1 MDISY
6 FCHKIRKMRKITHYI
21 LYILI
26 TCTALLNIQCSGNGK
41 KKTPLPELVHAES
54 VMFDH
59 PDSALYIL
67 EDMPMPSARRDKEN
81 HALWCLLVTQAQYKQ
96 VMKIPS
102 DSLVRIAYDYY
113 KPTNN
118 ARRKAMSALYM
129 GDINYELRNIE
140 DAMQYYLEGKTE
152 VEKTD
157 DYKTGYLVMV
167 SLCRLYLYR
176 DFADYALEACRKA
189 YDYAVKDSNKRYQLA
204 SLKFMAR
211 CYCISDSLP
220 KAIDTYHKC
229 SDLSLELKLE
239 NYYYDIQREIA
250 LVYKNK
256 GDIKKSLDIIK
267 SFPIKY
273 QPALLMG
280 KNYYLLGQQDSA
292 YIYLNEALKTYNIYT
307 KASAYEYLYK
317 LGDSPK
323 YRKYLKTYCDSLL
336 FYNDSIM
343 ALDKGKE
350 IIAYKEKFDNERL
363 TTEKQ
368 RLELEKANI
377 MNWWMFTIVMVLL
390 ILVFFAYI
398 YLRKQIAIRR
408 KQKEMDNL
416 SILLHQ
422 KDIEMKKNESYI
434 AELQK
439 RYEESIQKEDLY
451 MEQSEVLLQ
460 LKKENEQLCLER
472 DILNEKL
479 SSYSSSSSYMQS
491 NVKVLADRLSELE
504 KRENELCT
512 LILSEMPILHNLHKK
527 PEYLSD
533 TRLTEICRITDNIY
547 QNFTKR
553 LMKDVPSLSEHEII
567 LCCLIK
573 LRFSISEIS
582 IFMNIASTSVSR
594 SKLRIKN
601 KIYALS
607 KDSSYE
613 KSLDIWLWEY

>member
-1 MDISY
+1 
-6 FCHKIRKMRKITHYI
+6 MRKITHYI

-26 TCTALLNIQCSGNGK
+26 ACTALLNIQCSGNGK
-41 KKTPLPELVHAES
+41 EKTPLPELVYAES

-59 PDSALYIL
+59 PDSALHIL

-81 HALWCLLVTQAQYKQ
+81 HALWYLLTSQAQVKLI
-96 VMKIPS
+96 MKISS
-102 DSLVRIAYDYY
+102 DSLMRIAYDYY
-113 KPTNN
+113 KHTDN

-129 GDINYELRNIE
+129 GDINYDLGNIE
-140 DAMQYYLEGKTE
+140 KAMQYYLEGKTE

-157 DYKTGYLVMV
+157 DYKTGYLIMS
-167 SLCRLYLYR
+167 SLGKLYLYR
-176 DFADYALEACRKA
+176 NLEDYAFEACMKA

-204 SLKFMAR
+204 SLKYLAR
-211 CYCISDSLP
+211 CYCISDSLS

-229 SDLSLELKLE
+229 SDLALELKLE
-239 NYYYDIQREIA
+239 NYYYNIQSEIA

-256 GDIKKSLDIIK
+256 GDIKKSLEIIK
-267 SFPIKY
+267 NFPIKY
-273 QPALLMG
+273 KPALLMG

-307 KASAYEYLYK
+307 KASAYECLYK
-317 LGDSPK
+317 LGDTPK

-343 ALDKGKE
+343 KLDKGKE

-368 RLELEKANI
+368 RLELEMANI

-439 RYEESIQKEDLY
+439 QYEESIQKEDLY
-451 MEQSEVLLQ
+451 IEQSEVLLQ
-460 LKKENEQLCLER
+460 LKKENEQLCLEK

-479 SSYSSSSSYMQS
+479 SSYSGSSSYMQS

-512 LILSEMPILHNLHKK
+512 LILSEMPILNNLHKK

-573 LRFSISEIS
+573 LRFSIAEIS

>member
-1 MDISY
+1 
-6 FCHKIRKMRKITHYI
+6 MRKITHYI

-26 TCTALLNIQCSGNGK
+26 AFAALLNIQCSGNGK
-41 KKTPLPELVHAES
+41 EKTPLSELVHAES

-59 PDSALYIL
+59 PDSALHIL
-67 EDMPMPSARRDKEN
+67 EHMPMPSARWDKEN
-81 HALWCLLVTQAQYKQ
+81 HALWCLLTTQAMYKQ
-96 VMKIPS
+96 MMKISS
-102 DSLVRIAYDYY
+102 DSLIRIAYDYY
-113 KPTNN
+113 KPTDN

-129 GDINYELRNIE
+129 GCINYDLGYIE
-140 DAMQYYLEGKTE
+140 EAMQYYLEGKTE

-157 DYKTGYLVMV
+157 DYKTGYLIMS
-167 SLCRLYLYR
+167 SLTNLYLFR
-176 DFADYALEACRKA
+176 DFADYALEACMKA
-189 YDYAVKDSNKRYQLA
+189 YDYAVKDSNNRYQLT
-204 SLKFMAR
+204 SLGLLAR
-211 CYCISDSLP
+211 CYCISNEFQ
-220 KAIDTYHKC
+220 KAIETYQKTAAKAV
-229 SDLSLELKLE
+229 ELGFE
-239 NYYYDIQREIA
+239 NNEYYYSIQKEIA
-250 LVYKNK
+250 LVYTNSWKFE
-256 GDIKKSLDIIK
+256 KSLEILK
-267 SFPIKY
+267 ALPKMY
-273 QPALLMG
+273 QPSLLIG
-280 KNYYLLGQQDSA
+280 TNYLMLNQYDSA
-292 YIYLNEALKTYNIYT
+292 YLYLNKALITNNVYT
-307 KASAYEYLYK
+307 KKSVYESLYK
-317 LGDSPK
+317 LGNNPK
-323 YRKYLKTYCDSLL
+323 YRKYLKSYCDSLL
-336 FYNDSIM
+336 YYNDSIM

-439 RYEESIQKEDLY
+439 QYEESIQKEDLY

-479 SSYSSSSSYMQS
+479 SSYSGSSSYMQS

-504 KRENELCT
+504 RRENELCT

-573 LRFSISEIS
+573 LRFSIAEIS

>member
-1 MDISY
+1 
-6 FCHKIRKMRKITHYI
+6 MRKITHYI

-41 KKTPLPELVHAES
+41 EKTPLPELVHAES

-59 PDSALYIL
+59 PDSALHIL
-67 EDMPMPSARRDKEN
+67 ENIPMPSARWDKEN
-81 HALWCLLVTQAQYKQ
+81 HALWCLLTTQAMYKQ
-96 VMKIPS
+96 MMKISS
-102 DSLVRIAYDYY
+102 DSLIRIAYDYY

-118 ARRKAMSALYM
+118 ARRRAMSALYM

-140 DAMQYYLEGKTE
+140 EALQYYLEGKTE

-157 DYKTGYLVMV
+157 DFKTGYLVMV

-176 DFADYALEACRKA
+176 NFADYALEACKKA
-189 YDYAVKDSNKRYQLA
+189 CDYAVKDSNKRYQLA
-204 SLKFMAR
+204 SLKYLAR
-211 CYCISDSLP
+211 CYCISDSLS
-220 KAIDTYHKC
+220 KAINTYHKC
-229 SDLSLELKLE
+229 SDLTLELKLE

-256 GDIKKSLDIIK
+256 GDINKSLEIIK

-292 YIYLNEALKTYNIYT
+292 YIFLNKALNTLNIYT

-317 LGDSPK
+317 LGNTPK
-323 YRKYLKTYCDSLL
+323 FRKYLKTYCDSLL

-377 MNWWMFTIVMVLL
+377 MNWWMFTIVIVLL
-390 ILVFFAYI
+390 ILIFFAYI

-408 KQKEMDNL
+408 KLKEMDNL

-439 RYEESIQKEDLY
+439 QYEESIQKEDLY

-472 DILNEKL
+472 DILNEKF
-479 SSYSSSSSYMQS
+479 SSYSGSSSYMQS

-504 KRENELCT
+504 RRENELCT

-573 LRFSISEIS
+573 LRFSIAEIS

>member
-1 MDISY
+1 
-6 FCHKIRKMRKITHYI
+6 
-21 LYILI
+21 
-26 TCTALLNIQCSGNGK
+26 
-41 KKTPLPELVHAES
+41 
-54 VMFDH
+54 
-59 PDSALYIL
+59 
-67 EDMPMPSARRDKEN
+67 
-81 HALWCLLVTQAQYKQ
+81 
-96 VMKIPS
+96 
-102 DSLVRIAYDYY
+102 
-113 KPTNN
+113 
-118 ARRKAMSALYM
+118 
-129 GDINYELRNIE
+129 
-140 DAMQYYLEGKTE
+140 
-152 VEKTD
+152 
-157 DYKTGYLVMV
+157 
-167 SLCRLYLYR
+167 
-176 DFADYALEACRKA
+176 
-189 YDYAVKDSNKRYQLA
+189 
-204 SLKFMAR
+204 
-211 CYCISDSLP
+211 
-220 KAIDTYHKC
+220 
-229 SDLSLELKLE
+229 
-239 NYYYDIQREIA
+239 
-250 LVYKNK
+250 
-256 GDIKKSLDIIK
+256 
-267 SFPIKY
+267 
-273 QPALLMG
+273 
-280 KNYYLLGQQDSA
+280 
-292 YIYLNEALKTYNIYT
+292 
-307 KASAYEYLYK
+307 
-317 LGDSPK
+317 
-323 YRKYLKTYCDSLL
+323 
-336 FYNDSIM
+336 M

-377 MNWWMFTIVMVLL
+377 MSWWMFTIVMVLL

-439 RYEESIQKEDLY
+439 QYEESIQKEDLY

>member
-1 MDISY
+1 
-6 FCHKIRKMRKITHYI
+6 MRKITHYI

-26 TCTALLNIQCSGNGK
+26 TCTALLNIQCSENGK

-59 PDSALYIL
+59 PDSALHIL
-67 EDMPMPSARRDKEN
+67 EDMPMPSARWNKEN
-81 HALWCLLVTQAQYKQ
+81 HALWCLLVTQAKVKQ
-96 VMKIPS
+96 LMKISS

-129 GDINYELRNIE
+129 GCINYDLGYIE
-140 DAMQYYLEGKTE
+140 EAMRYYMEGKTE

-157 DYKTGYLVMV
+157 DYKTGYLIMS
-167 SLCRLYLYR
+167 SLTNLYLFR
-176 DFADYALEACRKA
+176 NFADYALEACSAA
-189 YDYAVKDSNKRYQLA
+189 YNYAVKDSNKRYQMTALRYLA
-204 SLKFMAR
+204 RS
-211 CYCISDSLP
+211 YCLTNELS
-220 KAIDTYHKC
+220 KAIDTYNQC
-229 SDLSLELKLE
+229 ASLALELGLGTDR
-239 NYYYDIQREIA
+239 YYYKVQTEIA
-250 LVYKNK
+250 LVYANS
-256 GDIKKSLDIIK
+256 GNLEKSLILSK
-267 SFPIKY
+267 SLPVEY
-273 QPALLMG
+273 QSTVLIG
-280 KNYYLLGQQDSA
+280 KNYYYLNQYDSA
-292 YIYLNEALKTYNIYT
+292 YYYLNKSLGTDNVYT
-307 KASAYEYLYK
+307 KALIYELLYK
-317 LGDSPK
+317 ISDSPK
-323 YRKYLKTYCDSLL
+323 YRKYLKSYCDSLL
-336 FYNDSIM
+336 YYNDSIM

-377 MNWWMFTIVMVLL
+377 MSWWMFTIVMVLL

-439 RYEESIQKEDLY
+439 QYEESIQKEDLY

>member
-1 MDISY
+1 
-6 FCHKIRKMRKITHYI
+6 MRKITHYI
-21 LYILI
+21 LYFLI
-26 TCTALLNIQCSGNGK
+26 ACTALLNIQCSGNGK
-41 KKTPLPELVHAES
+41 EKTPLPELVHAES

-59 PDSALYIL
+59 PDSALHIL
-67 EDMPMPSARRDKEN
+67 ETMPMPSARRDKEN

-96 VMKIPS
+96 MMKIPS
-102 DSLVRIAYDYY
+102 DSLVRIAYDYF
-113 KPTNN
+113 KPTDN

-140 DAMQYYLEGKTE
+140 EAMQYYLECKTE

-157 DYKTGYLVMV
+157 DYKTGYMVMV

-176 DFADYALEACRKA
+176 DFADYALDACWKA

-204 SLKFMAR
+204 SLKFLAR
-211 CYCISDSLP
+211 CYCISDSLS

-229 SDLSLELKLE
+229 SDLALELKLE
-239 NYYYDIQREIA
+239 NYYYNIQSEIA

-256 GDIKKSLDIIK
+256 GDIKKSLEIIK

-273 QPALLMG
+273 KPALLMG

-292 YIYLNEALKTYNIYT
+292 YICLNEALKTYNIYT
-307 KASAYEYLYK
+307 KASAYECLYK
-317 LGDSPK
+317 LGDTPK

-368 RLELEKANI
+368 RLELEMANI

-439 RYEESIQKEDLY
+439 QYGESIQKEDLY
-451 MEQSEVLLQ
+451 IEQSEVLLQ
-460 LKKENEQLCLER
+460 LKKGNEQLCLEK

-479 SSYSSSSSYMQS
+479 SSYSGSSSYMQS

-512 LILSEMPILHNLHKK
+512 LILSEMPILNNLHKK

-573 LRFSISEIS
+573 LRFSIAEIS

>member
-26 TCTALLNIQCSGNGK
+26 ACTALLNIQCSENGK

-54 VMFDH
+54 VMYDH
-59 PDSALYIL
+59 PDSALHIL

-307 KASAYEYLYK
+307 KTSAYEYLYK

-439 RYEESIQKEDLY
+439 QYEESIQKEDLY

-512 LILSEMPILHNLHKK
+512 LILSEMPILNNLHKK

>member
-1 MDISY
+1 
-6 FCHKIRKMRKITHYI
+6 MRKITHYI

-26 TCTALLNIQCSGNGK
+26 TCTALLNIRCSGNGK
-41 KKTPLPELVHAES
+41 EKTPLPELVHAES

-59 PDSALYIL
+59 PDSALHIL
-67 EDMPMPSARRDKEN
+67 KAMPMPSARRDKEN
-81 HALWCLLVTQAQYKQ
+81 HALWCLLLTQAKYKQ
-96 VMKIPS
+96 KMKISS
-102 DSLVRIAYDYY
+102 DSLIRIAYDYY
-113 KPTNN
+113 KPTDN
-118 ARRKAMSALYM
+118 ARRKAIAALYM
-129 GDINYELRNIE
+129 GCINYDLGNIE
-140 DAMQYYLEGKTE
+140 DAMLYYLEGKTE

-157 DYKTGYLVMV
+157 DYKTGYLIMS
-167 SLCRLYLYR
+167 SLTNLYLFR
-176 DFADYALEACRKA
+176 DFADYALEACMKA
-189 YDYAVKDSNKRYQLA
+189 YDYAVKDSNNRYQLT
-204 SLKFMAR
+204 SLGLLAR
-211 CYCISDSLP
+211 CYCITNEFP
-220 KAIDTYHKC
+220 KAIETYQKTAAKAV
-229 SDLSLELKLE
+229 ELGFE
-239 NYYYDIQREIA
+239 NNEYYYSIQKEIA
-250 LVYKNK
+250 LVYTNSWKFE
-256 GDIKKSLDIIK
+256 KSLEILK
-267 SFPIKY
+267 ALPKMY
-273 QPALLMG
+273 QPSLLIG
-280 KNYYLLGQQDSA
+280 TNYLMLNQYDSA
-292 YIYLNEALKTYNIYT
+292 YLYLNKALITNNVYT
-307 KASAYEYLYK
+307 KKSVYESLYK
-317 LGDSPK
+317 LGNNPK

-408 KQKEMDNL
+408 KQKEMDSL

-439 RYEESIQKEDLY
+439 QYEESIQKEDLY

-472 DILNEKL
+472 DRLNEKL
-479 SSYSSSSSYMQS
+479 SSYSGSSSYMQS
-491 NVKVLADRLSELE
+491 NVKILSDRLSELE

>member
-1 MDISY
+1 
-6 FCHKIRKMRKITHYI
+6 
-21 LYILI
+21 
-26 TCTALLNIQCSGNGK
+26 
-41 KKTPLPELVHAES
+41 
-54 VMFDH
+54 MFDH
-59 PDSALYIL
+59 PDGALHIL
-67 EDMPMPSARRDKEN
+67 ETMPMPSARWDKEN

-96 VMKIPS
+96 MMKIPS
-102 DSLVRIAYDYY
+102 DSLVRIAYDYF
-113 KPTNN
+113 KPTDN

-140 DAMQYYLEGKTE
+140 EAMQYYLEGKTE

-157 DYKTGYLVMV
+157 DYKTGYLIMS
-167 SLCRLYLYR
+167 SLGKLYLYR
-176 DFADYALEACRKA
+176 NLEDYAFEACMKA

-204 SLKFMAR
+204 SLKYLAR
-211 CYCISDSLP
+211 CYCISDSLS

-229 SDLSLELKLE
+229 SDLALELKLE
-239 NYYYDIQREIA
+239 NYYYNIQSETA

-256 GDIKKSLDIIK
+256 GDIKKSLEIIK

-273 QPALLMG
+273 KPALLMG

-307 KASAYEYLYK
+307 KASAYECLYK
-317 LGDSPK
+317 LGDTPK

-343 ALDKGKE
+343 TLDKGKE

-368 RLELEKANI
+368 RLELEMANI

-434 AELQK
+434 AEVQK
-439 RYEESIQKEDLY
+439 QYEESIQKEDLY
-451 MEQSEVLLQ
+451 IEQSEVLLQ
-460 LKKENEQLCLER
+460 LKKENEQLCLEK
-472 DILNEKL
+472 DILNEKI
-479 SSYSSSSSYMQS
+479 SSYSGSSSYMQS

-512 LILSEMPILHNLHKK
+512 LILSEMPILNNLHKK

-573 LRFSISEIS
+573 LRFSIAEIS

>member
-1 MDISY
+1 
-6 FCHKIRKMRKITHYI
+6 
-21 LYILI
+21 
-26 TCTALLNIQCSGNGK
+26 
-41 KKTPLPELVHAES
+41 
-54 VMFDH
+54 MFDH
-59 PDSALYIL
+59 PDSALHIL
-67 EDMPMPSARRDKEN
+67 KAMPMPSARWNKEN

-96 VMKIPS
+96 VMTIPS

-113 KPTNN
+113 KPTDN

-129 GDINYELRNIE
+129 GDVNYDLGNIE
-140 DAMQYYLEGKTE
+140 EAMKYYLEGKTE

-229 SDLSLELKLE
+229 SELTLELGLE

-408 KQKEMDNL
+408 KQKEMDSL

-439 RYEESIQKEDLY
+439 QYEESIQKEDLY

-460 LKKENEQLCLER
+460 LKKEKEQLCLER
-472 DILNEKL
+472 DRLNEKL
-479 SSYSSSSSYMQS
+479 SSYSGSSSYMQS
-491 NVKVLADRLSELE
+491 NVKILSDRLSELE

-512 LILSEMPILHNLHKK
+512 LILSEMPILNNLHKK

>member
-1 MDISY
+1 
-6 FCHKIRKMRKITHYI
+6 MRKITHYI

-26 TCTALLNIQCSGNGK
+26 SCTALLNIQCSGNGK
-41 KKTPLPELVHAES
+41 EKTPLPELVHAES

-59 PDSALYIL
+59 PDSALHIL
-67 EDMPMPSARRDKEN
+67 EDMPMPSARRNKEN
-81 HALWCLLVTQAQYKQ
+81 HALWCLLLTQAKYKQ
-96 VMKIPS
+96 KMKISS
-102 DSLVRIAYDYY
+102 DSLIRIAYDYY
-113 KPTNN
+113 KPTDN
-118 ARRKAMSALYM
+118 ARRKAIAALYM
-129 GDINYELRNIE
+129 GCINYDLGNIE
-140 DAMQYYLEGKTE
+140 EAMLYYLEGKTE

-157 DYKTGYLVMV
+157 DYKTGYLIMS
-167 SLCRLYLYR
+167 SLTNLYLFR
-176 DFADYALEACRKA
+176 DFADYALEACMKA
-189 YDYAVKDSNKRYQLA
+189 YDYAVKDSNNRYQLT
-204 SLKFMAR
+204 SLGLLAR
-211 CYCISDSLP
+211 CYCITNEFP
-220 KAIDTYHKC
+220 KAIETYQKTAAKAV
-229 SDLSLELKLE
+229 ELGFE
-239 NYYYDIQREIA
+239 NNEYYYSIQKEIA
-250 LVYKNK
+250 LVYTNSWKFE
-256 GDIKKSLDIIK
+256 KSLEILK
-267 SFPIKY
+267 ALPKMY
-273 QPALLMG
+273 QPSLLIG
-280 KNYYLLGQQDSA
+280 TNYLMLNQYDSA
-292 YIYLNEALKTYNIYT
+292 YLYLNKALITNNVYT
-307 KASAYEYLYK
+307 KKSVYESLYK
-317 LGDSPK
+317 LGNNPK

-439 RYEESIQKEDLY
+439 QYEESIQKEDLY

-472 DILNEKL
+472 DRLNEKL
-479 SSYSSSSSYMQS
+479 SSYSGSSSYMQS
-491 NVKVLADRLSELE
+491 NVKILSDRLSELE

-512 LILSEMPILHNLHKK
+512 LILSEMPILNNLHKK

>member
-1 MDISY
+1 
-6 FCHKIRKMRKITHYI
+6 MRKITHYI

-41 KKTPLPELVHAES
+41 EKTPLPELVHAES

-59 PDSALYIL
+59 PDSALHIL
-67 EDMPMPSARRDKEN
+67 EDMPMPSARWDKEN

-96 VMKIPS
+96 VMRIPS

-113 KPTNN
+113 KPTDN
-118 ARRKAMSALYM
+118 ARRRAMSALYM
-129 GDINYELRNIE
+129 GSINYELGNIE
-140 DAMQYYLEGKTE
+140 EAMQYYLEGKTE

-157 DYKTGYLVMV
+157 DYKTGYLIMS
-167 SLCRLYLYR
+167 SLGNLYLFR
-176 DFADYALEACRKA
+176 GFAEYASEACSKA
-189 YDYAVKDSNKRYQLA
+189 YDYAVKDSNKRYQMA
-204 SLKFMAR
+204 SLKFLAR
-211 CYCISDSLP
+211 CYCIRHEYP
-220 KAIDTYHKC
+220 KAVEAYQQCASVALVLGKD
-229 SDLSLELKLE
+229 E
-239 NYYYDIQREIA
+239 YYYKIQTEIA
-250 LVYKNK
+250 LVYANS
-256 GDIKKSLDIIK
+256 GNLKKSLELSK
-267 SFPIKY
+267 SLPTEY
-273 QPALLMG
+273 QSMVLIG
-280 KNYYLLGQQDSA
+280 KNYYYLNQQDSA
-292 YIYLNEALKTYNIYT
+292 YFYLNKSVDTDDVYT
-307 KASAYEYLYK
+307 KALIYEHLYK
-317 LGDSPK
+317 IGDNPK
-323 YRKYLKTYCDSLL
+323 YHHNLKMYCDSLL
-336 FYNDSIM
+336 YYNDSIM

-408 KQKEMDNL
+408 KQKEMDSL

-439 RYEESIQKEDLY
+439 QYEESIQKEDLY

-472 DILNEKL
+472 DRLNEKL
-479 SSYSSSSSYMQS
+479 SSYSGSSSYMQS
-491 NVKVLADRLSELE
+491 NVKILSDRLSELE

-512 LILSEMPILHNLHKK
+512 LILSEMPILNNLHKK

>member
-1 MDISY
+1 
-6 FCHKIRKMRKITHYI
+6 MRKITHYI

-26 TCTALLNIQCSGNGK
+26 ACTSLLNIQCSGIDK
-41 KKTPLPELVHAES
+41 EKAPLPELVHAES
-54 VMFDH
+54 VMFVH
-59 PDSALYIL
+59 PDSALHIL
-67 EDMPMPSARRDKEN
+67 EAMPMPSARRDKEN
-81 HALWCLLVTQAQYKQ
+81 HALWCLLVTQAHYKRM
-96 VMKIPS
+96 MKIPS
-102 DSLVRIAYDYY
+102 DSLMRIAYDYY
-113 KPTNN
+113 KHTDN

-140 DAMQYYLEGKTE
+140 EAMQYYLEGKTE

-176 DFADYALEACRKA
+176 DFADYALEASRKA

-204 SLKFMAR
+204 SLKYLAR
-211 CYCISDSLP
+211 CYCISDSLS

-229 SDLSLELKLE
+229 SDLALELKLE
-239 NYYYDIQREIA
+239 NYYYNIQSEIA

-256 GDIKKSLDIIK
+256 GDIKKSLEIIK

-273 QPALLMG
+273 KPALLMG

-307 KASAYEYLYK
+307 KASAYECLYK
-317 LGDSPK
+317 LGDTPK

-343 ALDKGKE
+343 TLDKGKE

-368 RLELEKANI
+368 RLELEMANI

-439 RYEESIQKEDLY
+439 QYEESIQKEDLY
-451 MEQSEVLLQ
+451 IEQSEVLLQ
-460 LKKENEQLCLER
+460 LKKENEQLCLEK

-479 SSYSSSSSYMQS
+479 SSYSGSSSYMQS

-512 LILSEMPILHNLHKK
+512 LILSEMPILNNLHKK

-573 LRFSISEIS
+573 LRFSIAEIS

-601 KIYALS
+601 KIYTLS

>member
-1 MDISY
+1 
-6 FCHKIRKMRKITHYI
+6 MRKITHYI

-26 TCTALLNIQCSGNGK
+26 AFAALLNIQCSGNGK
-41 KKTPLPELVHAES
+41 EKTPLSELVHAES

-59 PDSALYIL
+59 PDSALHIL
-67 EDMPMPSARRDKEN
+67 EHMPMPSARWDKEN
-81 HALWCLLVTQAQYKQ
+81 HALWCLLTTQSMYKQ
-96 VMKIPS
+96 MMKISS
-102 DSLVRIAYDYY
+102 DSLIRIAYDYY
-113 KPTNN
+113 KPTDN

-129 GDINYELRNIE
+129 GCINYDLGYIE
-140 DAMQYYLEGKTE
+140 EAMQYYLEGKTE

-157 DYKTGYLVMV
+157 DYKTGYLIMS
-167 SLCRLYLYR
+167 SLTNLYLFR
-176 DFADYALEACRKA
+176 DFADYALEACMKA
-189 YDYAVKDSNKRYQLA
+189 YDYAVKDSNNRYQLT
-204 SLKFMAR
+204 SLGLLAR
-211 CYCISDSLP
+211 CYCISNEFQ
-220 KAIDTYHKC
+220 KAIETYQKTAAKAV
-229 SDLSLELKLE
+229 ELGFE
-239 NYYYDIQREIA
+239 NNEYYYSIQKEIA
-250 LVYKNK
+250 LVYTNSWKFE
-256 GDIKKSLDIIK
+256 KSLEILK
-267 SFPIKY
+267 ALPKMY
-273 QPALLMG
+273 QPSLLIG
-280 KNYYLLGQQDSA
+280 TNYLMLNQYDSA
-292 YIYLNEALKTYNIYT
+292 YLYLNKALITNNVYT
-307 KASAYEYLYK
+307 KKSVYESLYK
-317 LGDSPK
+317 LGNNPK
-323 YRKYLKTYCDSLL
+323 YRKYLKSYCDSLL
-336 FYNDSIM
+336 YYNDSIM

-439 RYEESIQKEDLY
+439 QYEESIQKEDLY

-479 SSYSSSSSYMQS
+479 SSYSGSSSYMQS

-504 KRENELCT
+504 RRENELCT

-573 LRFSISEIS
+573 LRFSIAEIS

>member
-1 MDISY
+1 
-6 FCHKIRKMRKITHYI
+6 MRKITHYI

-26 TCTALLNIQCSGNGK
+26 ACTALLNIQCSGNGK
-41 KKTPLPELVHAES
+41 EKTPLPELVYAES

-59 PDSALYIL
+59 PDSALHIL

-81 HALWCLLVTQAQYKQ
+81 HALWYLLTSQAQVKLI
-96 VMKIPS
+96 MKISS
-102 DSLVRIAYDYY
+102 DSLMRIAYDYY
-113 KPTNN
+113 KHTDN

-129 GDINYELRNIE
+129 GDINYDLGNIE
-140 DAMQYYLEGKTE
+140 KAMQYYLEGKTE

-157 DYKTGYLVMV
+157 DYKTGYLIMS
-167 SLCRLYLYR
+167 SLGKLYLYR
-176 DFADYALEACRKA
+176 NLEDYAFEACMKA

-204 SLKFMAR
+204 SLKYLAR
-211 CYCISDSLP
+211 CYCISDSLS

-229 SDLSLELKLE
+229 SDLALELKLE
-239 NYYYDIQREIA
+239 NYYYNIQSEIA

-256 GDIKKSLDIIK
+256 GDIKKSLEIIK

-273 QPALLMG
+273 KPALLMG

-307 KASAYEYLYK
+307 KASAYECLYK
-317 LGDSPK
+317 LGDTPK

-343 ALDKGKE
+343 KLDKGKE

-368 RLELEKANI
+368 RLELEMANI

-439 RYEESIQKEDLY
+439 QYEESIQKEDLY
-451 MEQSEVLLQ
+451 IEQSEVLLQ
-460 LKKENEQLCLER
+460 LKKENEQLCLEK

-479 SSYSSSSSYMQS
+479 SSYSGSSSYMQS

-512 LILSEMPILHNLHKK
+512 LILSEMPILNNLHKK

-573 LRFSISEIS
+573 LRFSIAEIS